1 MKFDFE
7 NEEQQM
13 IRDVARNFF
22 AKEWD
27 GQMVRQMIQ
36 SEKGF
41 TPEMWGKMAELGWMG
56 LLIPEKYEGFDM
68 SHLEM
73 SILLY
78 EMGYV
83 CMPGPFFS
91 TAVLGVMTLLEG
103 GNDRQKRE
111 ILPEVASGER
121 FLTVAWTEPGGRYT
135 EEGISLN
142 AEKEGDEYVLSGTK
156 LFVPDA
162 HVADTIFCAARTQ
175 NDSSKE
181 ETSVSLFIVDRK
193 VQGLRVRPLSTFTG
207 EKVFEVVFDQVRVS
221 PENVLGQPG
230 EGMSVLKKVRE
241 KAAVAKCAEMS
252 GGAQKVLEMAVDYAK
267 EREQFGQPIGSFQA
281 IQHHC
286 ADILTLADSCKFM
299 TFQASWRISEGL
311 SSQKES
317 SMCKAWVSESYR
329 RLIATGIQILG
340 GTGFM
345 EEHDIHLYYN
355 RAKAAELA
363 FGDAGFH
370 REIVAQQMGL

>member
-13 IRDVARNFF
+13 LRDVARNFF
-22 AKEWD
+22 SKEWD
-27 GQMVRQMIQ
+27 SLLVRKMIQ

-41 TPEMWGKMAELGWMG
+41 TPEMWRKMAELGWMG
-56 LLIPEKYEGFDM
+56 LMIPEQYEGFDM
-68 SHLEM
+68 TYLDM

-78 EMGYV
+78 EMGYI

-91 TAVLGVMTLLEG
+91 TAVLGVMTLLEA
-103 GNDRQKRE
+103 GNDSQKRE
-111 ILPEVASGER
+111 VLPRVASGDH
-121 FLTVAWTEPGGRYT
+121 FLTVAWTEPSVTYSGN
-135 EEGISLN
+135 GIHLT
-142 AEKEGDEYVLSGTK
+142 ADRDGDDYVLSGTK

-162 HVADTIFCAARTQ
+162 HVADTIICVARTR
-175 NDSSKE
+175 NDSGDKE
-181 ETSVSLFIVDRK
+181 NGISLFIVDGGT
-193 VQGLRVRPLSTFTG
+193 QGIDITPLSSFTG
-207 EKVFEVVFDQVRVS
+207 EKLFEVGFDQVRI
-221 PENVLGQPG
+221 PG
-230 EGMSVLKKVRE
+230 ENLLGELDEGMPVLKKVLE
-241 KAAVAKCAEMS
+241 KAAVAKCAEMI
-252 GGAQKVLEMAVDYAK
+252 GGAKKVLELVVDYAK
-267 EREQFGQPIGSFQA
+267 EREQFGQPIGGFQA

-286 ADILTLADSCKFM
+286 ANILTYVDTCKFM
-299 TFQASWRISEGL
+299 TYQASWRISEGL
-311 SSQKES
+311 PSQKES

-329 RLIATGIQILG
+329 SLIALGIQILG

>member
-27 GQMVRQMIQ
+27 GQLVREMIQ

-41 TPEMWGKMAELGWMG
+41 TLEMWGKMAELGWMG
-56 LLIPEKYEGFDM
+56 LLIPEEFEGFNM
-68 SHLEM
+68 SHLDM

-78 EMGYV
+78 EMGYI

-103 GNDRQKRE
+103 GNDLQKHE
-111 ILPEVASGER
+111 ILPAIASGER

-135 EEGISLN
+135 GKGISLN
-142 AEKEGDEYVLSGTK
+142 AEKQGDEYVLSGTK

-162 HVADTIFCAARTQ
+162 HIADTIICAARTQ
-175 NDSSKE
+175 DDPSE
-181 ETSVSLFIVDRK
+181 EEGGVTLFIVDRDA
-193 VQGLRVRPLSTFTG
+193 QGLQIRPLDAFTG
-207 EKVFEVVFDQVRVS
+207 EKLFEVVFDQVRI
-221 PENVLGQPG
+221 PRENILGQPE

-267 EREQFGQPIGSFQA
+267 EREQFDQPIGSFQA

-286 ADILTLADSCKFM
+286 ANILTYADSCKFM

-311 SSQKES
+311 PSEEMS

-329 RLIATGIQILG
+329 SLIATGIQILG

-363 FGDAGFH
+363 FGDSGFH
-370 REIVAQQMGL
+370 REIVADQMGL

>member
-1 MKFDFE
+1 MDYDLSK
-7 NEEQQM
+7 EQKMLKDESHNFLSKECDSEFVRTM
-13 IRDVARNFF
+13 IADDRGYD
-22 AKEWD
+22 
-27 GQMVRQMIQ
+27 Q
-36 SEKGF
+36 
-41 TPEMWGKMAELGWMG
+41 EMWQKMAELGWTG
-56 LLIPEKYEGFDM
+56 LLIPEDYGGYFVSFLDM
-68 SHLEM
+68 
-73 SILLY
+73 IVLLY

-103 GNDRQKRE
+103 GDDRQKRE
-111 ILPEVASGER
+111 ILPGVACGDR
-121 FLTVAWTEPGGRYT
+121 FMTVAWTEPGGTYT
-135 EEGISLN
+135 GKGILLN
-142 AEKEGDEYVLSGTK
+142 AEKEGDDYVLSGTK
-156 LFVPDA
+156 LFVPYA
-162 HVADTIFCAARTQ
+162 HIADTIICAARTS
-175 NDSSKE
+175 DDTGDGE
-181 ETSVSLFIVDRK
+181 EGVTLFIVDGGVK
-193 VQGLRVRPLSTFTG
+193 GLQINPLDTFTG
-207 EKVFEVVFDQVRVS
+207 EKLFEVIFDRVRVS
-221 PENVLGQPG
+221 QENVLGQPG

-317 SMCKAWVSESYR
+317 SMCKAWVSESNR

-355 RAKAAELA
+355 RAKGAELA